1 MSTRMEQFFTPSR
14 HLQDRVERTRMDDEY
29 TEVQLTVSVE
39 EFLRRCRWGWN
50 DLRAFLIG
58 GATPKLLWITE
69 NAFLVV
75 DDEDFGDDIAHAIF
89 RELNGQEQA
98 LILVHLHD
106 TLELSTGEAGIFW
119 RAITTSNSVHMT
131 IENYYGFGN
140 RLALPS
146 GPILSSFLRESPS
159 LQVLELK
166 GFDFKEEHCRALAT
180 LPVQVTNLKINFS
193 DCSFQPQDA
202 EDTFIEWFRNT
213 QVVTGVQGC
222 PMGSRMISALSGN
235 HSVKKLTLGHYFG
248 GTCVGEDEMGSLA
261 QSLPGNIGI
270 QHLTILYYGMS
281 EKTWII
287 LFRSLSTHPRI
298 TRLSLPTT
306 SSMRF
311 DHTPHLSAASKEVRM
326 KAIIQMLQINTVVL
340 TIDLADQFDDEEL
353 YQKFILPRLEMN
365 RSCFEVQRQ
374 DVKRADPSIRP
385 QLLGRALHAVQYNP
399 ELVFRFLSENVPAF
413 VRSEE

>member
-89 RELNGQEQA
+89 RELNGQEQEEQA

-159 LQVLELK
+159 
-166 GFDFKEEHCRALAT
+166 G
-180 LPVQVTNLKINFS
+180 P
-193 DCSFQPQDA
+193 
-202 EDTFIEWFRNT
+202 
-213 QVVTGVQGC
+213 
-222 PMGSRMISALSGN
+222 
-235 HSVKKLTLGHYFG
+235 
-248 GTCVGEDEMGSLA
+248 
-261 QSLPGNIGI
+261 
-270 QHLTILYYGMS
+270 
-281 EKTWII
+281 
-287 LFRSLSTHPRI
+287 
-298 TRLSLPTT
+298 
-306 SSMRF
+306 
-311 DHTPHLSAASKEVRM
+311 
-326 KAIIQMLQINTVVL
+326 
-340 TIDLADQFDDEEL
+340 
-353 YQKFILPRLEMN
+353 
-365 RSCFEVQRQ
+365 
-374 DVKRADPSIRP
+374 
-385 QLLGRALHAVQYNP
+385 
-399 ELVFRFLSENVPAF
+399 
-413 VRSEE
+413 